1 MKKMLTSHFSGKYC
15 LAERLYPLLPS
26 TKISWWSYV
35 GVHVVVFPVASRT
48 ALSPLPLGLGRGYN
62 CQEDTNLASEKALVK
77 LFAAYFNSDQIR

>member
-1 MKKMLTSHFSGKYC
+1 M
-15 LAERLYPLLPS
+15 
-26 TKISWWSYV
+26 